1 MEKISAALR
10 RIKPSASMAISQLA
24 LEKKAAGDDVIALS
38 AGEPDFDTPK
48 PIRDAAARAMDE
60 GKTRYTAASGIPEL
74 KAAIARKFERD
85 NNIKTDPADCFV
97 ATGGKQIIYNALMA
111 TLDEGDEAIVPA
123 PFWVSYPEIISLAGA
138 TPIIVQADA
147 SQGFKITPQQLEDA
161 ITDKTVWLLLNS
173 PSNPTGA
180 VYSAD
185 EMKALAD
192 VLRKYPHVLVLMDDI
207 YEHLVYGDT
216 KFVTMAEVAPD
227 LQDRVVTMN
236 GVSKAYAMTGW
247 RIGYCTG
254 PSWLIKA
261 MNKLQGQSTSNAC
274 SIAQWASVEAL
285 EGDQSFLAEWREAF
299 NARRDFVVE
308 RLNQIDGIDCLT
320 PDGAFYVYPS
330 CGAFIGKTRADGK
343 VIENDEDFVM
353 GLLAEQNVA
362 SVHGGAYGLS
372 PHFRVSYAL
381 SLPELEQAC
390 NRIEAYCKGLK

>member
-1 MEKISAALR
+1 MEKVSAALR

-38 AGEPDFDTPK
+38 AGEPDFDTPE
-48 PIRDAAARAMDE
+48 PIRNAAKRAMDE

-74 KAAIARKFERD
+74 KAAIARKFARD
-85 NNIKTDPADCFV
+85 NGIKTDPANCFV
-97 ATGGKQIIYNALMA
+97 ATGGKQIIYNAMMA
-111 TLDEGDEAIVPA
+111 TLDEGDEAIIPA
-123 PFWVSYPEIISLAGA
+123 PYWVSYPEMVRLTGA
-138 TPIIVQADA
+138 TPIILAADA
-147 SQGFKITPQQLEDA
+147 AQGFKITPAQLDDA

-185 EMKALAD
+185 ELKALAE
-192 VLRKYPHVLVLMDDI
+192 VLRNYPHVMVLMDDI
-207 YEHLVYGDT
+207 YEHLVYGDA
-216 KFVTMAEVAPD
+216 KFATLAEVAPD
-227 LQDRVVTMN
+227 LQDRIVTMN
-236 GVSKAYAMTGW
+236 GVSKAYGMTGW

-254 PSWLIKA
+254 PSWLMAA
-261 MNKLQGQSTSNAC
+261 MNKLQGQSTSNPC

-285 EGDQSFLAEWREAF
+285 EGDQSFLDKWRDAF
-299 NARRDFVVE
+299 SSRRDFVVD
-308 RLNQIDGIDCLT
+308 RLNKIEGMDCLT

-330 CGAFIGKTRADGK
+330 CASFIGKARADGK

-372 PHFRVSYAL
+372 PYFRVSYAL
-381 SLPELEQAC
+381 SLPELERAC
-390 NRIEAYCKGLK
+390 DRIEAYCAGLI

>member
-1 MEKISAALR
+1 MEKVSAALR

-38 AGEPDFDTPK
+38 AGEPDFDTPE
-48 PIRDAAARAMDE
+48 PIRNAAKRAMDE

-74 KAAIARKFERD
+74 KAAIARKFARD
-85 NNIKTDPADCFV
+85 NGIKTDPANCFV
-97 ATGGKQIIYNALMA
+97 ATGGKQIIYNAMMA
-111 TLDEGDEAIVPA
+111 TLDEGDEAIIPA
-123 PFWVSYPEIISLAGA
+123 PYWVSYPEMVRLTGA
-138 TPIIVQADA
+138 TPIILAADA
-147 SQGFKITPQQLEDA
+147 AQGFKITPAQLDDA

-185 EMKALAD
+185 ELKALAE
-192 VLRKYPHVLVLMDDI
+192 VLRNYPHVMVLMDDI
-207 YEHLVYGDT
+207 YEHLVYGDA
-216 KFVTMAEVAPD
+216 KFATLAEVAPD
-227 LQDRVVTMN
+227 LQDRIVTMN
-236 GVSKAYAMTGW
+236 GVSKAYGMTGW

-254 PSWLIKA
+254 PSWLMAA
-261 MNKLQGQSTSNAC
+261 MNKLQGQSTSNPC

-285 EGDQSFLAEWREAF
+285 EGDQSFLDKWRDAF
-299 NARRDFVVE
+299 SSRRDFVVD
-308 RLNQIDGIDCLT
+308 RLNKIEGMNCLT

-330 CGAFIGKTRADGK
+330 CASFIGKARADGK

-372 PHFRVSYAL
+372 PYFRVSYAL
-381 SLPELEQAC
+381 SLPELERAC
-390 NRIEAYCKGLK
+390 DRIEAYCAGLN

>member
-1 MEKISAALR
+1 MEKVSAALR

-38 AGEPDFDTPK
+38 AGEPDFDTPE
-48 PIRDAAARAMDE
+48 PIRNAAKRAMDE

-74 KAAIARKFERD
+74 KAAIARKFARD
-85 NNIKTDPADCFV
+85 NGIKTDPANCFV
-97 ATGGKQIIYNALMA
+97 ATGGKQIIYNAMMA
-111 TLDEGDEAIVPA
+111 TLDEGDEAIIPA
-123 PFWVSYPEIISLAGA
+123 PYWVSYPEMVRLTGA
-138 TPIIVQADA
+138 TPIILAADA
-147 SQGFKITPQQLEDA
+147 AQGFKITPAQLDDA

-185 EMKALAD
+185 ELKALAE
-192 VLRKYPHVLVLMDDI
+192 VLRKYPHVMVLMDDI
-207 YEHLVYGDT
+207 YEHLVYGDA
-216 KFVTMAEVAPD
+216 KFATLAEVAPD
-227 LQDRVVTMN
+227 LQDRIVTMN
-236 GVSKAYAMTGW
+236 GVSKAYGMTGW

-254 PSWLIKA
+254 PSWLMAA
-261 MNKLQGQSTSNAC
+261 MNKLQGQSTSNPC

-285 EGDQSFLAEWREAF
+285 EGDQSFLDKWRDAF
-299 NARRDFVVE
+299 SSRRDFVVD
-308 RLNQIDGIDCLT
+308 RLNKIEGMDCLT

-330 CGAFIGKTRADGK
+330 CASFIGKARADGK

-372 PHFRVSYAL
+372 PYFRVSYAL
-381 SLPELEQAC
+381 SLTELERAC
-390 NRIEAYCKGLK
+390 DRIEAYCAGLK

>member
-1 MEKISAALR
+1 MEKVSAALR

-38 AGEPDFDTPK
+38 AGEPDFDTPE
-48 PIRDAAARAMDE
+48 PIRNAAKRAMDE

-74 KAAIARKFERD
+74 KAAIARKFARD
-85 NNIKTDPADCFV
+85 NGIKTDPANCFV
-97 ATGGKQIIYNALMA
+97 ATGGKQIIYNAMMA
-111 TLDEGDEAIVPA
+111 TLDEGDEAIIPA
-123 PFWVSYPEIISLAGA
+123 PYWVSYPEMVRLTGA
-138 TPIIVQADA
+138 TPIILAADA
-147 SQGFKITPQQLEDA
+147 AQGFKITPAQLDDA

-185 EMKALAD
+185 ELKALAE
-192 VLRKYPHVLVLMDDI
+192 VLRKYPHVMVLMDDI
-207 YEHLVYGDT
+207 YEHLVYGDA
-216 KFVTMAEVAPD
+216 KFATMAEVAPD
-227 LQDRVVTMN
+227 LQDRIVTMN
-236 GVSKAYAMTGW
+236 GVSKAYGMTGW

-254 PSWLIKA
+254 PSWLMAA
-261 MNKLQGQSTSNAC
+261 MNKLQGQSTSNPC

-285 EGDQSFLAEWREAF
+285 EGDQSFLDKWRDAF
-299 NARRDFVVE
+299 SSRRDFVVD
-308 RLNQIDGIDCLT
+308 RLNKIEGMDCLT

-330 CGAFIGKTRADGK
+330 CASFIGKARADGK

-372 PHFRVSYAL
+372 PYFRVSYAL
-381 SLPELEQAC
+381 SLPELERAC
-390 NRIEAYCKGLK
+390 DRIEAYCAALK